1 MMLAIVAGL
10 AAVIFFAVK
19 MGMNYANPNPKDY
32 VQDAVLASI
41 SCAVGLYGYNLY
53 FNKPATTKVPVVFT
67 EKPNF

>member
-1 MMLAIVAGL
+1 MNLAIISGL
-10 AAVIFFAVK
+10 AAILFFAVK

-41 SCAVGLYGYNLY
+41 SCAAGIYAYNMF
-53 FNKPATTKVPVVFT
+53 FNKPAGPKNPVVFT